1 MRSRIIVGSL
11 VMFAC
16 IAAVAVS
23 RSDADTAVKW
33 ASVNL
38 TNTTLIAGSF
48 VSGPVVFVH
57 DDTKMAAGKPCTS
70 VHRFIPGKG
79 VGEELV
85 AFHCK
90 PRRGQ
95 APDRFTQAIASTPDG
110 LRVMTEYQF
119 AGDKEAHA
127 IPRSAR

>member
-1 MRSRIIVGSL
+1 MRNRLIVGSF

-33 ASVNL
+33 APVNL
-38 TNTTLIAGSF
+38 TSATLIAGTF
-48 VSGPVVFVH
+48 VSGPVAFIH
-57 DDTKMAAGKPCTS
+57 DDAKMAAGEPCTR
-70 VHRFIPGKG
+70 VHRFIPGTG

-90 PRRGQ
+90 PRWGK
-95 APDRFTQAIASTPDG
+95 APERFTQAIASTPDG

-127 IPRSAR
+127 IPKSAH

>member
-11 VMFAC
+11 VIFASVT
-16 IAAVAVS
+16 ALAVS
-23 RSDADTAVKW
+23 RTAADPAVKW
-33 ASVNL
+33 APINL
-38 TNTTLIAGSF
+38 TDPTLIAGTF
-48 VSGPVVFVH
+48 VSGPVIFVH
-57 DDTKMAAGKPCTS
+57 DDARMAAGEPCTS

-90 PRRGQ
+90 PRWGQ
-95 APDRFTQAIASTPDG
+95 APKQFTQAVTNTPDG

-119 AGDKEAHA
+119 AGDAEAHA
-127 IPRSAR
+127 IPAR

>member
-11 VMFAC
+11 VMFAFV
-16 IAAVAVS
+16 AAVAVS
-23 RSDADTAVKW
+23 RTAANPAVKW
-33 ASVNL
+33 APINL
-38 TNTTLIAGSF
+38 IDATLVAGTL
-48 VSGPVVFVH
+48 VSGPVIFVH
-57 DDTKMAAGKPCTS
+57 DDARMAAGEPCTS

-90 PRRGQ
+90 PRWGQ
-95 APDRFTQAIASTPDG
+95 APKQFTQAVTHTPDG

-119 AGDKEAHA
+119 AGDSEAHA
-127 IPRSAR
+127 IPAR

>member
-23 RSDADTAVKW
+23 RSAADTAVKW
-33 ASVNL
+33 APVNL
-38 TNTTLIAGSF
+38 TNATLIAGSF

-70 VHRFIPGKG
+70 VHRFVPGKG

-90 PRRGQ
+90 PRWGQ
-95 APDRFTQAIASTPDG
+95 APDRFTQAIANTPDG

-119 AGDKEAHA
+119 AGDCEAHG
-127 IPRSAR
+127 IPTKP

>member
-16 IAAVAVS
+16 IAAASVTRTA
-23 RSDADTAVKW
+23 ANPAVKW
-33 ASVNL
+33 APVNL
-38 TNTTLIAGSF
+38 VDTTQIAGAF

-57 DDTKMAAGKPCTS
+57 DDARMAAGEPCTS

-79 VGEELV
+79 VGEEIV

-90 PRRGQ
+90 PRWGK
-95 APDRFTQAIASTPDG
+95 APDRFTQAITTTSDG

-119 AGDKEAHA
+119 AGDPEAHA
-127 IPRSAR
+127 IPKTDR